1 MKKFF
6 VFAVATAFAG
16 VFVSDSFALG
26 CGNSSGLRGKKIRS
40 KSNCASSCSSKPVV
54 APAAPAPA
62 KVETKKVEIKVESSC
77 ANGKCNLNS
86 IRGKIRIR

>member
-26 CGNSSGLRGKKIRS
+26 CGNGSGLRGKIRS
-40 KSNCASSCSSKPVV
+40 KSNCASSCSSKPV
-54 APAAPAPA
+54 AAPA
-62 KVETKKVEIKVESSC
+62 KTETKKVEIKVESSC
-77 ANGKCNLNS
+77 ANGRCNLNS

>member
-26 CGNSSGLRGKKIRS
+26 CGNSSGLRGKIRS
-40 KSNCASSCSSKPVV
+40 KSNCASSCSSKPVA
-54 APAAPAPA
+54 APAAPA

>member
-26 CGNSSGLRGKKIRS
+26 CGNSSSGLRGKIRS
-40 KSNCASSCSSKPVV
+40 KSNCASSCSSKPVA
-54 APAAPAPA
+54 APAAAPVA
-62 KVETKKVEIKVESSC
+62 PKTEKKVEVKVESSC
-77 ANGKCNLNS
+77 ANGSCKAGS
-86 IRGKIRIR
+86 VRARIRIR